1 MQKPRLFIASSVEG
15 LNIAQAVN
23 SNLDFESE
31 STLWSGGTFKLSSN
45 PLEDLVRKASVV
57 DFALFVFTPDD
68 VAVIREREDYV
79 VRDNVLFEL
88 GLFIGAIGKERC
100 FILKPRGVE
109 MRLPS
114 DLLGLTVADYDPNRS
129 DLDMESATNRACYLI
144 KNEIKSKG
152 LLARVEV
159 GVERKIHANPPVYK
173 VDSCGKHFLLGC
185 LSSQTVNPTGVSL
198 GDISNGIKAHSFP
211 ELQLSAIKL
220 ERMGLVSKTVER
232 NHYQEE
238 DYFSYYITDNGLDFL
253 LSGEID
259 LSGFFEKVKEKS
271 QRPRTTPGATPNFDS
286 FDDDIPF

>member
-1 MQKPRLFIASSVEG
+1 MQKPRLFIASSMEG
-15 LNIAQAVN
+15 YNIAQAVN

-114 DLLGLTVADYDPNRS
+114 DLLGLTAADYDPNRS

-144 KNEIKSKG
+144 KNEFKSKG

-159 GVERKIHANPPVYK
+159 GAERLIHANPPVYK
-173 VDSCGKHFLLGC
+173 VDDCGKQFLLGC
-185 LSSQTVNPTGVSL
+185 LSSQTVNPIGVSL
-198 GDISNGIKAHSFP
+198 NDISSGIKAHSFP
-211 ELQLSAIKL
+211 ELQLSAVKL
-220 ERMGLVSKTVER
+220 ERMGLVSKAVER

-238 DYFSYYITDNGLDFL
+238 DFFSYYITDNGLDFL
-253 LSGEID
+253 LGGSVD
-259 LSGFFEKVKEKS
+259 LSKVFERARGVANK
-271 QRPRTTPGATPNFDS
+271 QRVIPGVTPD

>member
-1 MQKPRLFIASSVEG
+1 MQKPRLFIASSMEG
-15 LNIAQAVN
+15 YNIAQAVN

-114 DLLGLTVADYDPNRS
+114 DLLGLTAADYDPNRS

-144 KNEIKSKG
+144 KNEFKSKG

-159 GVERKIHANPPVYK
+159 GAERLIHANPPVYK
-173 VDSCGKHFLLGC
+173 VDDCGKQFLLGC
-185 LSSQTVNPTGVSL
+185 LSSQTVNPIGVSL
-198 GDISNGIKAHSFP
+198 NDISSGIKAHSFP
-211 ELQLSAIKL
+211 ELQLSAVKL

-238 DYFSYYITDNGLDFL
+238 DFFSYYITDNGLDFL
-253 LSGEID
+253 LGGNVD
-259 LSGFFEKVKEKS
+259 LSKVFERARGVANK
-271 QRPRTTPGATPNFDS
+271 QRVIPGVTPD